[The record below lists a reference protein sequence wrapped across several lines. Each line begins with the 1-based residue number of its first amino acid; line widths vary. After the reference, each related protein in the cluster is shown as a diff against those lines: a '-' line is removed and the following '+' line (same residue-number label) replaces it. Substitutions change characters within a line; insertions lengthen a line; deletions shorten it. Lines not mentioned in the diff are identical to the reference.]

1 VPEAVINVLNEK
13 RPGLARPFDTCS
25 WLTSAGS
32 TIVMNDMSVKAHH
45 FSIMLFAALL
55 VGCVSH
61 EGTYSPACIAYVGSN
76 ITLSDG
82 QFVWDKFTDEM
93 VVNDA
98 GEVVDQ
104 FPGYPM
110 RGTYR
115 INGQMVL
122 MESEQGEEMEKM
134 YLYRRDDQNYLY
146 TLKQYEVLQASG
158 TSPKCALV
166 LGGNPDDR

>member
-1 VPEAVINVLNEK
+1 
-13 RPGLARPFDTCS
+13 
-25 WLTSAGS
+25 
-32 TIVMNDMSVKAHH
+32 MNDMSVKVHH

-61 EGTYSPACIAYVGSN
+61 EGTYSPACIAYAGST

-82 QFVWDKFTDEM
+82 RFVWDKFTDEM
-93 VVNDA
+93 VVNDE

-115 INGQMVL
+115 INGQIVL
-122 MESEQGEEMEKM
+122 MESEQGEEMAKM
-134 YLYRRDDQNYLY
+134 YLYRRNDQNYLY
-146 TLKQYEVLQASG
+146 TAKQYRVLQASG
-158 TSPKCALV
+158 ESPECGLM
-166 LGGNPDDR
+166 LGGNPADR